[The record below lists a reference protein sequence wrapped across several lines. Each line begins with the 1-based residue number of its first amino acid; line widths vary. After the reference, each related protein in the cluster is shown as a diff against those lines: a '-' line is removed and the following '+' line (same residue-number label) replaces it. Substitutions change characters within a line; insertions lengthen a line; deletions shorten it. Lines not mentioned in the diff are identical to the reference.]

1 MSLTH
6 IVTAAGLFAGI
17 CSAQNQDPSTWIQSQ
32 YPQIR
37 MANLEEVIEQGTQAG
52 LAQTPQ
58 QLLELKKSL
67 RQLQGKDR
75 QMLPLFRQPSLGP
88 TTGNLPIFSI
98 DNAVEHESNDGW
110 QWADEMS
117 GPIASGSCAEL
128 NDVDCWRYVAAQSG
142 FYTFEVKATGTFP
155 IADSWLVLRNHK
167 GDSIVIDDNGAGAN
181 SLSRINVFLPAGTYF
196 LEVSGYNGTGGGTY
210 EIHATRDNANVIPL
224 TNAGA
229 AGTTRLPAS
238 GTTHDVFSFTVQDS
252 TVAIEI
258 ASGGSDTA
266 LVVQRADGGIVFAND
281 DSFWGVFDAAADI
294 DLPAGQYFAYVWDA
308 RGFAGTPF
316 SMTFDELPKVFG
328 DLSTLGATT
337 DWILGDESLRLARV
351 ELSQPT
357 HIVLETGDALPAPIG
372 DTNVALLDRDLDY
385 ILDVEDGLLAG
396 PTDYYGRVS
405 MSLPAGRYWVAV
417 TPFLGSWGDYALT
430 CATSPYAP
438 TGSAQLGPMT
448 GSIAGFGDVNTYVV
462 DSGTQASVQV
472 RGSDFYFGILGP
484 DGEVSTNTLC
494 GLLHP
499 QAGEVLRG
507 SSTIFTWDRFDYT
520 ATLDIQVTPP
530 LYVAA
535 DGITVMSRA
544 KDGDDVWMFA
554 NFQGQ
559 TAGYNFNAGDRGFL
573 CLPLD
578 ALLLTIDHRRAPA
591 TGTSTWFQLPVG
603 LTGVDLQTGD
613 VHNGLTWPAPAFAT
627 WRNVFSF

>member
-17 CSAQNQDPSTWIQSQ
+17 CTAQAQDPSTWIQSQ

-58 QLLELKKSL
+58 QLLQLKKSL

-110 QWADEMS
+110 QWADEMT

-142 FYTFEVKATGTFP
+142 FYTFEVKAAGTFP

-167 GDSIVIDDNGAGAN
+167 GDAIVLDDNGAGAN

-210 EIHATRDNANVIPL
+210 EIHATRDNANVITL

-238 GTTHDVFSFTVQDS
+238 GATHDVFSFTVQDS
-252 TVAIEI
+252 TVAIEV
-258 ASGGSDTA
+258 ASGGADTA

-281 DSFWGVFDAAADI
+281 DSYWGIFDAAADI

-308 RGFAGTPF
+308 RAIADTPF
-316 SMTFDELPKVFG
+316 SMTFDALPKTFG
-328 DLSTLGATT
+328 NLSTLGATT
-337 DWILGDESLRLARV
+337 DWILGDESMRLARV
-351 ELSQPT
+351 DLAQAA
-357 HIVLETGDALPAPIG
+357 HIVLETGDALPAAIG

-385 ILDVEDGLLAG
+385 ILDVEDGLVAG

-405 MSLPAGRYWVAV
+405 MSLPAGTYWVAV

-430 CATSPYAP
+430 CATLPYAP
-438 TGSAQLGPMT
+438 TASAQLGT
-448 GSIAGFGDVNTYVV
+448 TTASIAGFGDVNTYVV
-462 DSGTQASVQV
+462 ENGTQASVQV
-472 RGSDFYFGILGP
+472 RGSDFYFGILGA

-499 QAGEVLRG
+499 QAGELLRG
-507 SSTIFTWDRFDYT
+507 GSTIFTWDRFDYS
-520 ATLDIQVTPP
+520 ATLDIQVIPP

-591 TGTSTWFQLPVG
+591 TGTNTWFQLPVG